1 MTQTKQA
8 TPSTGPTKT
17 PSSDALVN
25 CINSMIDAM
34 KADFGHKFK
43 SQFGHAEELRL
54 YKRRLYQM
62 LRGRDIKHITDAYNG
77 YALSGKEWPPTV
89 PELISALDDVEKTA
103 RRKQAEE
110 MNHLLKLSAP
120 AKKIVECNPLE
131 MLANAKVKTGDDRTP
146 EQMEQDKKDA
156 WQRHKALVAP
166 FSVRN
171 IDADHLC
178 AYPSCNKAG
187 SISDSIRGG
196 GTWYCKEHFKK

>member
-1 MTQTKQA
+1 MAQNNLSAKANGNQ
-8 TPSTGPTKT
+8 PI
-17 PSSDALVN
+17 SDPLQN
-25 CINSMIDAM
+25 CIIGMIAAM
-34 KADFGHKFK
+34 KADFGNKFK
-43 SQFGHAEELRL
+43 SQFADPEELRQ

-77 YALSGKEWPPTV
+77 YAMSGKEWPPTV
-89 PELISALDDVEKTA
+89 PELITALDDVEKTE

-110 MNHLLKLSAP
+110 INHLMKLSRP
-120 AKKIVECNPLE
+120 EPKISCNPLE
-131 MLANAKVKTGDDRTP
+131 MLANAKGKTVDDRTP
-146 EQMEQDKKDA
+146 EQKEQDWQDLL
-156 WQRHKALVAP
+156 QRHKAMVAP

-196 GTWYCKEHFKK
+196 GTWYCGEHFRH

>member
-1 MTQTKQA
+1 MPQAKQTMKSNGTA
-8 TPSTGPTKT
+8 T
-17 PSSDALVN
+17 SDPLAD
-25 CINSMIDAM
+25 CINGMIAAM

-43 SQFGHAEELRL
+43 SQFENTEDLRQ

-131 MLANAKVKTGDDRTP
+131 MLANAKGKTVDDRTP
-146 EQMEQDKKDA
+146 EQIEQDKKDA